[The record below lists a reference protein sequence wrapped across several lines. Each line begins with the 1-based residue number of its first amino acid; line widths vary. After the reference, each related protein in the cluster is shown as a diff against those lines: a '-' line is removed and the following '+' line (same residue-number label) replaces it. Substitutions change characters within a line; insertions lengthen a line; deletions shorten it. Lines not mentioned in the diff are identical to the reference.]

1 MVLWQISILLFVQ
14 VFTEYL
20 PFAGTFL
27 SPGIIVVK
35 KSKFL
40 FLRSLYS
47 SARDI
52 IDKHILL
59 GSNKS
64 YERL

>member
-1 MVLWQISILLFVQ
+1 M
-14 VFTEYL
+14 
-20 PFAGTFL
+20 
-27 SPGIIVVK
+27 VK